1 MASGGGGGSEE
12 GVEGGME
19 VDVKFWKFAGE
30 GYQSRTSANMETV
43 GGRAGGGGFKF
54 WSFCENLII
63 ECPLFAEKKKLFS
76 WINFWDLQ

>member
-43 GGRAGGGGFKF
+43 GGRGGGGGVQI
-54 WSFCENLII
+54 LII
-63 ECPLFAEKKKLFS
+63 LWELNNWMSPFRGKKEIVFM
-76 WINFWDLQ
+76 D

>member
-12 GVEGGME
+12 GVEEGME

-43 GGRAGGGGFKF
+43 GGRGGGGGVQI
-54 WSFCENLII
+54 LII
-63 ECPLFAEKKKLFS
+63 LWELNNWMSPFRGKKEIVFM
-76 WINFWDLQ
+76 D

>member
-30 GYQSRTSANMETV
+30 GYQSRTSANKETV
-43 GGRAGGGGFKF
+43 GGGVQI
-54 WSFCENLII
+54 LII
-63 ECPLFAEKKKLFS
+63 LWELNNWMPPFRGKKEIVFM
-76 WINFWDLQ
+76 N

>member
-43 GGRAGGGGFKF
+43 GGGGGGGGVQI
-54 WSFCENLII
+54 LII
-63 ECPLFAEKKKLFS
+63 LWELNNWMSPFRGKKEIVFM
-76 WINFWDLQ
+76 D